1 MLRTVS
7 TAACALVLL
16 TTASQAADQV
26 LKGDAAFGDWRDD
39 KPGVK
44 RVLTAQDLPPVSSP
58 TYAAAAIAPMPA
70 GARPLVPAGFSA
82 EIVASGLANP
92 RATSFSRR
100 TASGCSCPSGPGRTS
115 QWTCSRNRTSPG
127 LRLRS
132 PLPASNPGSTGT
144 SRPPLQM
151 VFYEGDNFP
160 AEYKGS
166 AFVVS
171 Q

>member
-1 MLRTVS
+1 MLMTVS

-16 TTASQAADQV
+16 TTGSQAADQV

-70 GARPLVPAGFSA
+70 GTPPLVPAGFSA

-92 RATSFSRR
+92 RAIHVAPNGDLFVAESLSNA
-100 TASGCSCPSGPGRTS
+100 ASVTE
-115 QWTCSRNRTSPG
+115 TVT
-127 LRLRS
+127 
-132 PLPASNPGSTGT
+132 
-144 SRPPLQM
+144 
-151 VFYEGDNFP
+151 
-160 AEYKGS
+160 
-166 AFVVS
+166 
-171 Q
+171 

>member
-92 RATSFSRR
+92 RAIHVAPNGDLFVAESLSNA
-100 TASGCSCPSGPGRTS
+100 ASVTE
-115 QWTCSRNRTSPG
+115 TVT
-127 LRLRS
+127 
-132 PLPASNPGSTGT
+132 
-144 SRPPLQM
+144 
-151 VFYEGDNFP
+151 
-160 AEYKGS
+160 
-166 AFVVS
+166 
-171 Q
+171 